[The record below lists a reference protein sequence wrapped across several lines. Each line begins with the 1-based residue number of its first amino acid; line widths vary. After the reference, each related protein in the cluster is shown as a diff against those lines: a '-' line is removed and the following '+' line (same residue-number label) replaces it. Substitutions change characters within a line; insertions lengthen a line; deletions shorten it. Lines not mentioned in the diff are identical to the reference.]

1 MSTHTVLESFARTRI
16 GTGPGLLVAHGAG
29 NSMANTFGPIL
40 EGLASRYTV
49 VGIDY
54 PGSGDTPRAAGL
66 LSLDE
71 LADQLVAAA
80 DAEGL
85 DRFALSGFS
94 LGGAVAIRAAAR
106 HPERVTALVVTAS
119 IPHRDNRIALA
130 TSVWR
135 KIAESGDRELLAE
148 FLLLISVGTRAL
160 EAVPPEQLPE
170 MLDFAAATAAE
181 GSPEQAT
188 LAGQVDVRNDL
199 PKVKVPTLVI
209 STAKDWLTSTTLHRE
224 IADTIPG
231 AELVEI
237 DTGHLPMVERPDEW
251 LKLITDFVDDHHA

>member
-1 MSTHTVLESFARTRI
+1 MSTHTVLGGFARTRL
-16 GTGPGLLVAHGAG
+16 GSGPGLVLAHGAG
-29 NSMANTFGPIL
+29 SSLANTFGPIL
-40 EGLASRYTV
+40 EGLAARYTV

-54 PGSGDTPRAAGL
+54 PGSGDTPRAATP

-85 DRFALSGFS
+85 DRFAVSGFS
-94 LGGAVAIRAAAR
+94 LGGAVAVRAAAR
-106 HPERVTALVVTAS
+106 HPERVTALVLTAS
-119 IPHRDNRIALA
+119 LPHRDNRIALA

-135 KIAESGDRELLAE
+135 KLAESGDRELLAE
-148 FLLLISVGTRAL
+148 FLLLISLGSKAL
-160 EAVPPEQLPE
+160 EAMSPEQLRE
-170 MLDFAAATAAE
+170 TLDFAAATAAE

-188 LAGQVDVRNDL
+188 LAGRLDVRDDL
-199 PKVKVPTLVI
+199 AGLRVPTLVI

-224 IADTIPG
+224 LADGIPG

-237 DTGHLPMVERPDEW
+237 DTGHLPMLERTDEW
-251 LKLITDFVDDHHA
+251 LQLITDFVDEHHA